1 MLHFIYL
8 YRYQTCVSMVSEH
21 RDGEL
26 IAEVVQHLGGLV
38 ARGSSTRGGARAYLE
53 MLKRY
58 QGHGWV
64 VTPDGPRGPRG
75 SVHEGII
82 KLASD
87 SGRAI
92 RPHGYASAFTK
103 RLGSWDAFTIP
114 LPFSRIVE
122 YVGEPLRVP
131 AKVDRATRKEL
142 ARELERRLVVA
153 NQQASVALAHWQHG
167 PAPALQGEHD
177 LPPRA

>member
-1 MLHFIYL
+1 GRRRCGFSPGIADEVSATLDPRMKLSARQIRWLARPLALFVRVLGRSWRVRTHGFPQVRPQPEYIESFWHGDMLHFIYL

-82 KLASD
+82 
-87 SGRAI
+87 
-92 RPHGYASAFTK
+92 
-103 RLGSWDAFTIP
+103 
-114 LPFSRIVE
+114 
-122 YVGEPLRVP
+122 
-131 AKVDRATRKEL
+131 
-142 ARELERRLVVA
+142 
-153 NQQASVALAHWQHG
+153 
-167 PAPALQGEHD
+167 
-177 LPPRA
+177 